1 MSRSPD
7 MRIEQLCQQRPY
19 PSNIPNSHERTLVHA
34 LEPAPIALA
43 ERQATDYFSQITEL
57 FSKYDGFWIFGDEV
71 GPTALDAQTVTFVA
85 RLIDADRRDLIPQAI
100 QEYAEE
106 VMKGKEWD
114 VVMGGKP
121 TLFGLWMKM
130 QGKSH

>member
-1 MSRSPD
+1 
-7 MRIEQLCQQRPY
+7 
-19 PSNIPNSHERTLVHA
+19 
-34 LEPAPIALA
+34 
-43 ERQATDYFSQITEL
+43 
-57 FSKYDGFWIFGDEV
+57 
-71 GPTALDAQTVTFVA
+71 LDAQTVTFVA
-85 RLIDADRRDLIPQAI
+85 RLIDANRRDLVPVKI

-121 TLFGLWMKM
+121 TLFGLWMKI

>member
-1 MSRSPD
+1 M
-7 MRIEQLCQQRPY
+7 
-19 PSNIPNSHERTLVHA
+19 
-34 LEPAPIALA
+34 
-43 ERQATDYFSQITEL
+43 
-57 FSKYDGFWIFGDEV
+57 
-71 GPTALDAQTVTFVA
+71 TFVA
-85 RLIDADRRDLIPQAI
+85 RLIDANRRDLVPVKI